1 MDEKYLSA
9 HLPENNDAG
18 SHPQLPPGMAEPLTY
33 VERIEVEGVVVLAVV
48 GELDLASVEILR
60 TAFGGAMI
68 DHDRIV
74 LDLSRTTF
82 ADSTALGVFVA
93 AGKRAAES
101 GGWVRIAN
109 PRPNVRKLLRVTAL
123 DTIFGLYDD
132 VEQARRE
139 DPDLVSD

>member
-1 MDEKYLSA
+1 MDENYLSA
-9 HLPENNDAG
+9 HLPENNDAA

-93 AGKRAAES
+93 ES
-101 GGWVRIAN
+101 D
-109 PRPNVRKLLRVTAL
+109 RKSTRLNSSH
-123 DTIFGLYDD
+123 
-132 VEQARRE
+132 VEISYAVFCLKKQT
-139 DPDLVSD
+139 